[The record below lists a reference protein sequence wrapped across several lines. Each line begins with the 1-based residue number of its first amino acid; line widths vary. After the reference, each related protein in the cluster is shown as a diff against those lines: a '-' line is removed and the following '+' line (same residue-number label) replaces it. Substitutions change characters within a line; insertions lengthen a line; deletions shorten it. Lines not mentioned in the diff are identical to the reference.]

1 LPLKIAQRHEGAS
14 EAQACGQVDERQDH
28 PHRDRRFRR
37 SDKPLRSGLE
47 VGAKSQATTARG
59 ASHLRR
65 SRDAAADPDPRRW
78 ALLRDLRRTGPS
90 SVRALSQAQERDYKT
105 VHTEVKELER
115 IGLIAR
121 DAHGRILV
129 PWSRIAAELELAA

>member
-1 LPLKIAQRHEGAS
+1 MKERPKRKPAVKSTRGKTIRIGIGDFDEATSRFAAVWKSAQKARRRPPE
-14 EAQACGQVDERQDH
+14 ERLTFADLATL
-28 PHRDRRFRR
+28 
-37 SDKPLRSGLE
+37 LRTL
-47 VGAKSQATTARG
+47 T
-59 ASHLRR
+59 
-65 SRDAAADPDPRRW
+65 PRRW